1 MSGETYLIEW
11 EVEKDRVRMTYND
24 GETIYVGKNDFDR
37 AFGAILNASKE
48 DVIRDFAIN

>member
-24 GETIYVGKNDFDR
+24 GETIYVSKSDFDR
-37 AFGAILNASKE
+37 AFGAILNASRE